1 MDKAIKK
8 KMITPKKIAAVAGG
22 AFIVFLFIYAFVFR
36 DSRSKLNVERDKIT
50 IATVVKG
57 PFKEFVPQT
66 GTVVPITTHYL
77 TAEEGGRVI
86 EKYIEEGTHVELAQ
100 PIIKL
105 ENTTLLMDIMYREA
119 ELFRQIDNL
128 RGTRLQMERNR
139 LEIQGAL
146 ILLDYQIIEQKRQ
159 KDRYQTLWDKN
170 LESKEM
176 FDQAKNQYEY
186 SLKRRALTLETFNK
200 DSVFRELQVK
210 QLETSVARMQEN
222 LKIVKQKQ
230 DNLTLRAPIKGH
242 LTSLQA
248 EIGESKNRGQ
258 PLGQIDVLDGFKI
271 RVGVDE
277 FYIARIN
284 KGQKGEFEF
293 AGKTYFLI
301 VNRIY
306 PQVIEGRFQVDML
319 FEGQEAVGIRR
330 GMTVHVRIDL
340 SDLSEEVLLAK
351 GGFYQKTGGQW
362 VYVLDE
368 SEGFAVKRSIKIG
381 RQNSQYYTISDGLEL
396 GDKVIVSS
404 YESYGDID
412 MLMLN

>member
-8 KMITPKKIAAVAGG
+8 KKITPKRIAMVAFG
-22 AFIVFLFIYAFVFR
+22 AFIIFLFVYAFVFR

-77 TAEEGGRVI
+77 TSEEGGFVVD
-86 EKYIEEGTHVELAQ
+86 KYIEEGTHVEEGQ
-100 PIIKL
+100 PILKL
-105 ENTTLLMDIMYREA
+105 ENTNLLMDIMFREA

-139 LEIQGAL
+139 LDIQGQL
-146 ILLDYQIIEQKRQ
+146 IQLDYQIIEQGRL
-159 KDRYQTLWDKN
+159 KDRFETLWKQN
-170 LESKEM
+170 LESKQEYERV
-176 FDQAKNQYEY
+176 KNNYDY
-186 SLKRRALTLETFNK
+186 SIKRRALTLETHEK
-200 DSVFRELQVK
+200 DSLFRELQVK
-210 QLETSVARMQEN
+210 QLEESVARMQGN

-230 DNLTLRAPIKGH
+230 DNLTLKAPIKGH

-248 EIGESKNRGQ
+248 EIGESKTRGQ
-258 PLGQIDVLDGFKI
+258 PIGQIDVLDGFKI

-293 AGKTYFLI
+293 AGKTYYLI
-301 VNRIY
+301 VDRIY
-306 PQVIEGRFQVDML
+306 PQVIDGRFQVDML
-319 FEGQEAVGIRR
+319 FEGKEAEGIRR

-368 SEGFAVKRSIKIG
+368 SESQAIKRPIKIG

-396 GDKVIVSS
+396 GEKVIVSS

-412 MLMLN
+412 MLVLK